1 MNISKEL
8 NLLNQ
13 KIIYDLTK
21 FTTTD
26 YEGHLSCVL
35 WFIGCNFRCLYCY
48 NEDIVFAKKGN
59 YSSIDILKFLKSRVG
74 LLDAVV
80 LCGGEA
86 TIHNLIPICREIKKL
101 GFKIKLDTNGTNLR
115 LIKELIDS
123 KLIDYI
129 AFDFKALEDNFFKI
143 IQSYAYKKV
152 IETLR
157 YLIKIDFDFELR
169 TTINTNLLNEK
180 DINEMINIISNLGYK
195 KTYYLQNFLETSS
208 NIGNIKKGRGIN
220 KELIDNKNL
229 VIKYR
234 N

>member
-1 MNISKEL
+1 MSINKES

-48 NEDIVFAKKGN
+48 NRDIVLTKQGN
-59 YSSIDILKFLKSRVG
+59 FSFNDILEFLKSRVG

-80 LCGGEA
+80 LSGGEA
-86 TIHNLIPICREIKKL
+86 TIHNLIPICKEIKEL
-101 GFKIKLDTNGTNLR
+101 GFKIKLDTNGSNLKQ
-115 LIKELIDS
+115 IKDLL
-123 KLIDYI
+123 KLNLIDYI
-129 AFDFKALEDNFFKI
+129 ALDFKTTKNKFYEITNSCRYENSIKT
-143 IQSYAYKKV
+143 IQ
-152 IETLR
+152 
-157 YLIKIDFDFELR
+157 YLLSLDFDFELR
-169 TTINTNLLNEK
+169 TTINTNLLDEK
-180 DINEMINIISNLGYK
+180 DINEMINIISDLGYK

-208 NIGNIKKGRGIN
+208 NIGNIKKGREIN

>member
-1 MNISKEL
+1 MSINKES

-26 YEGHLSCVL
+26 YEGHLSCIF

-48 NEDIVFAKKGN
+48 NRDIVLTKQGN
-59 YSSIDILKFLKSRVG
+59 FSFNDILEFLKSRVG

-80 LCGGEA
+80 LSGGEA
-86 TIHNLIPICREIKKL
+86 TIHNLIPICKEIKEL
-101 GFKIKLDTNGTNLR
+101 GFKIKLDTNGSNLKQ
-115 LIKELIDS
+115 IKDLL
-123 KLIDYI
+123 KLNLIDYI
-129 AFDFKALEDNFFKI
+129 ALDFKTTKNKFYEITNSCRYENSIKT
-143 IQSYAYKKV
+143 IQ
-152 IETLR
+152 
-157 YLIKIDFDFELR
+157 YLLSLDFDFELR
-169 TTINTNLLNEK
+169 TTINTNLLDEK
-180 DINEMINIISNLGYK
+180 DINEMINIISDLGYK

-208 NIGNIKKGRGIN
+208 NIGNIKKGREIN

>member
-115 LIKELIDS
+115 LIKELIDL

-169 TTINTNLLNEK
+169 TTINTNLLDEK

>member
-48 NEDIVFAKKGN
+48 NRDIVLTKQGN
-59 YSSIDILKFLKSRVG
+59 FSFNDILEFLKSRVG

-86 TIHNLIPICREIKKL
+86 TIHNLIPICKEIKEL
-101 GFKIKLDTNGTNLR
+101 GFKIKLDTNGSNLKQ
-115 LIKELIDS
+115 IKDLL
-123 KLIDYI
+123 KLNLIDYI
-129 AFDFKALEDNFFKI
+129 ALDFKTTKNKFYEITASCRYENSIKT
-143 IQSYAYKKV
+143 IQ
-152 IETLR
+152 
-157 YLIKIDFDFELR
+157 YLLSLDFDFELR
-169 TTINTNLLNEK
+169 TTINTNLLDEK
-180 DINEMINIISNLGYK
+180 DINEMINIISDLGYK
-195 KTYYLQNFLETSS
+195 KTYYLQNFLQTSS
-208 NIGNIKKGRGIN
+208 NIGNIKKGREIN

>member
-86 TIHNLIPICREIKKL
+86 TIHNLVPICKEIKKL

-169 TTINTNLLNEK
+169 TTINTNLLDEK
-180 DINEMINIISNLGYK
+180 DINEMINIISSLGYK

-208 NIGNIKKGRGIN
+208 NIGDIKKGRDIN
-220 KELIDNKNL
+220 KKLIDSKNL

>member
-86 TIHNLIPICREIKKL
+86 TIHNLVPICKEIKKL

-157 YLIKIDFDFELR
+157 YLIKMDFDFELR
-169 TTINTNLLNEK
+169 TTINTNLLDEK
-180 DINEMINIISNLGYK
+180 DINEMINIISDLGYK

>member
-86 TIHNLIPICREIKKL
+86 TIHNLVPICREIKKL

-169 TTINTNLLNEK
+169 TTINTNLLDEK

-208 NIGNIKKGRGIN
+208 NIGDIKKGRDIN

>member
-26 YEGHLSCVL
+26 YEGHLACVL
-35 WFIGCNFRCLYCY
+35 WFVGCNFRCLYCY

-86 TIHNLIPICREIKKL
+86 TIHNLVPICKEIKKL

-169 TTINTNLLNEK
+169 TTINTNLLDEK
-180 DINEMINIISNLGYK
+180 DINEMINIISDLGYK

-220 KELIDNKNL
+220 KELIDSKNL

>member
-1 MNISKEL
+1 MKKENKKQHL
-8 NLLNQ
+8 KYLKILMKKNDLLNQ

-86 TIHNLIPICREIKKL
+86 TIHNLVPICKEIKKL

-157 YLIKIDFDFELR
+157 YLIKME
-169 TTINTNLLNEK
+169 
-180 DINEMINIISNLGYK
+180 
-195 KTYYLQNFLETSS
+195 
-208 NIGNIKKGRGIN
+208 N
-220 KELIDNKNL
+220 K
-229 VIKYR
+229 
-234 N
+234 

>member
-86 TIHNLIPICREIKKL
+86 TIHNLVPICKEIKKL

-169 TTINTNLLNEK
+169 TTINTNLLDEK
-180 DINEMINIISNLGYK
+180 DINEMINIISDLGYK

>member
-86 TIHNLIPICREIKKL
+86 TIHNLVPICKEIKKL

-169 TTINTNLLNEK
+169 TTINTNLLDEK

-195 KTYYLQNFLETSS
+195 KTYYLQNFLEISS

>member
-13 KIIYDLTK
+13 KIIYDLIK

-48 NEDIVFAKKGN
+48 NEDIVFAKEGN

-86 TIHNLIPICREIKKL
+86 TIHNLVPICKEIKKL

-180 DINEMINIISNLGYK
+180 DINEMINIISSLGYK

>member
-48 NEDIVFAKKGN
+48 NEDFVFAKKGN

-86 TIHNLIPICREIKKL
+86 TIHNLVPICKEIKKL

-169 TTINTNLLNEK
+169 TTINTNLLDEK

>member
-86 TIHNLIPICREIKKL
+86 TIHNLVPICKEIKKL

-169 TTINTNLLNEK
+169 TTINTNLLDEK

-208 NIGNIKKGRGIN
+208 NIGDIKKGRDIN
-220 KELIDNKNL
+220 KKLIDSKNL

>member
-86 TIHNLIPICREIKKL
+86 TIHNLVPICKEIKKL

-169 TTINTNLLNEK
+169 TTINTNLLDEK
-180 DINEMINIISNLGYK
+180 DINEMINIISDLGYK
-195 KTYYLQNFLETSS
+195 KTYYIQNFLETSS
-208 NIGNIKKGRGIN
+208 NIGDIKKGRGIN
-220 KELIDNKNL
+220 KELIDNKKL

>member
-86 TIHNLIPICREIKKL
+86 TIHNLVPICKEIKKL

-180 DINEMINIISNLGYK
+180 DINEMINIISSLGYK

-208 NIGNIKKGRGIN
+208 NIGDIKKGRDIN
-220 KELIDNKNL
+220 KKLIDSKNL